1 MSWWNLLF
9 RTHPVLMPGQR
20 ARVDHYVG
28 LAQPDLRHAFRSM
41 RFVVVDVETT
51 GLLLYRDD
59 LIAIGAIPVE
69 QTLISLTDSF
79 EVVLQQAK
87 PSSNGNILLHG
98 IDGTTQTTGR
108 NPVEALIDFLDY
120 VGKDVL
126 VGFHAGFDRIMITRA
141 TKKALGI
148 ELENRWLDLAVL
160 APELLPEHA
169 RRASTLDDWTERLG
183 IDNPARHNALA
194 DALVTAQLLQV
205 TLAAAQGQRLVSGA
219 DLLDIERAG
228 RWPEGRR

>member
-9 RTHPVLMPGQR
+9 RRHPVLLPGQR
-20 ARVDHYVG
+20 TRVDDYVG
-28 LAQPDLRHAFRSM
+28 LPQPDLKHAFRSM

-69 QTLISLTDSF
+69 ETLISLQDSF
-79 EVVLQQAK
+79 EVVLRQAK

-98 IDGTTQTTGR
+98 IDGTTQTSGCD
-108 NPVEALIDFLDY
+108 PVEALIDFLEY

-126 VGFHAGFDRIMITRA
+126 VGFHAGFDRIMITKA
-141 TKKALGI
+141 TKRALGI

-169 RRASTLDDWTERLG
+169 RGASTLDDWSERLG

-205 TLAAAQGQRLVSGA
+205 TLAAAPAQRLVSGA

-228 RWPEGRR
+228 RWLEGRR